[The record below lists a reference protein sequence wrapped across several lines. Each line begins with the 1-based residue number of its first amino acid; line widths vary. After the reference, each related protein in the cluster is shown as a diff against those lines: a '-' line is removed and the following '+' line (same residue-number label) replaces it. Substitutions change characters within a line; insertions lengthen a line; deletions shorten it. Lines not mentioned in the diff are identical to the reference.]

1 MSAAA
6 AAGGAAAAAAAA
18 SHAEENRKLLALLK
32 DRGADRPSRAEAL
45 TELEK
50 KDRKR
55 VDALL
60 EKGML
65 AKGPDGRIYLT
76 AKGIEAS
83 RKPEVNGGQVMLIM
97 LVTFSLIASIVAI
110 VFAVA
115 D

>member
-18 SHAEENRKLLALLK
+18 HEEGNRKLLALLK

-50 KDRKR
+50 NDRKR
-55 VDALL
+55 VDKLL

-76 AKGIEAS
+76 SKGVEAS
-83 RKPEVNGGQVMLIM
+83 KKPVVNGGQLVLI
-97 LVTFSLIASIVAI
+97 LVVCFSLIASILAI
-110 VFAVA
+110 IITLA